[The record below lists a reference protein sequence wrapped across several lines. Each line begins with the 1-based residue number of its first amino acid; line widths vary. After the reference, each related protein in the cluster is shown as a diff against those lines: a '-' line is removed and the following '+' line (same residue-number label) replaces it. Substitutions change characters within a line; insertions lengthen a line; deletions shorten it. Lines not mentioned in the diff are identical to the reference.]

1 MQATQSTAQSLTV
14 LTNTNFDTKTCG
26 KNCCDQQ
33 SAVKLPTPESAV
45 VCVLGLGYVGLPLMV
60 GFADG
65 ARTIGFDVDRSR
77 IAALSEGEDST
88 EMATQ
93 EELQHENMEYTC
105 DTDKLREADVLV
117 VCVPTPVMQG
127 NKPDYRPVLAATKT
141 IAQNLKR
148 GAVVVFESTVD
159 PGTTEDKCIPL
170 LEEVSGLR
178 EGFDFYVG
186 YSPERVSPG
195 EKMRRVGDIAK
206 IVSGSSPKVADFL
219 EVLYARVVKVGLFKA
234 ASIKV
239 AEAAKILENTQRD
252 VNIAL
257 INEMMQLFDSM
268 DIKVTDVVAAAG
280 SKWNFH
286 KYFPGLV
293 GGHCISVDPF
303 FLLNA
308 GRTHGLSM
316 EMVSS
321 ARAVNER
328 TSHYLSDKV
337 HEMLAPE
344 AHDLRGKKVLVL
356 GRAFKDNCPD
366 IRNSKSFAVMDSLW
380 ARGADVFSY
389 DPIADDTHFE
399 GGRGAKVIEDIE
411 AEGPYDA
418 VVVTAKHDCF
428 VEEIDLARLAG
439 VLERGAPLVDMRG
452 LFEEQFA
459 KSHFNYWTP

>member
-1 MQATQSTAQSLTV
+1 MTNAVSYAMPADQAGTLRLVESRSLPDPETAIV
-14 LTNTNFDTKTCG
+14 
-26 KNCCDQQ
+26 
-33 SAVKLPTPESAV
+33 A
-45 VCVLGLGYVGLPLMV
+45 VLGLGYVGLPLMV

-65 ARTIGFDVDRSR
+65 ARTIGLDIDQARVD
-77 IAALSEGEDST
+77 ALIRGEDPT
-88 EMATQ
+88 EMASR
-93 EELQHENMEYTC
+93 EELLKFNMEYT
-105 DTDKLREADVLV
+105 TDVTQLRDADVMI

-127 NKPDYRPVLAATKT
+127 NKPDYRPVLAATRT
-141 IAQNLKR
+141 IAANLKP
-148 GAVVVFESTVD
+148 GSVVVFESTVD
-159 PGTTEDKCIPL
+159 PGTTENKCIPV
-170 LEEVSGLR
+170 LEEISGMR
-178 EGFDFYVG
+178 EGVDFYVG
-186 YSPERVSPG
+186 FSPERVSPG
-195 EKMRRVGDIAK
+195 EQMRRVGDIAK
-206 IVSGSSPKVADFL
+206 IVAGSTPQVTDFL
-219 EVLYARVVKVGLFKA
+219 EALYSRVVKAGLFKA
-234 ASIKV
+234 TSIKV

-268 DIKVTDVVAAAG
+268 GIKVTDVVAAAG

-303 FLLNA
+303 YLLNA

-316 EMVSS
+316 EMVAS

-328 TSHYLSDKV
+328 TAHYLSDKV
-337 HEMLAPE
+337 HEMLDSE
-344 AHDLRGKKVLVL
+344 SHDLKGKKVLVL

-399 GGRGAKVIEDIE
+399 GGRGAKVIDTIE
-411 AEGPYDA
+411 QEGPYDA

-428 VEEIDLARLAG
+428 VEDIDLIRLAG
-439 VLERGAPLVDMRG
+439 VLERGAPIIDLRG
-452 LFEEQFA
+452 LFDESLATLQFQ
-459 KSHFNYWTP
+459 YWTP

>member
-1 MQATQSTAQSLTV
+1 MNTAMPIAHTNVQNGNLKLVQSV
-14 LTNTNFDTKTCG
+14 D
-26 KNCCDQQ
+26 
-33 SAVKLPTPESAV
+33 LPDPENAV
-45 VCVLGLGYVGLPLMV
+45 VAVLGLGYVGLPLMV
-60 GFADG
+60 GFADN
-65 ARTIGFDVDRSR
+65 ARTIGFDIDESR
-77 IAALSEGEDST
+77 IASLTRGDDPT
-88 EMATQ
+88 EMATRD
-93 EELQHENMEYTC
+93 ELLKENMEYSC
-105 DTDKLREADVLV
+105 DVNSLQDADVMV

-127 NKPDYRPVLAATKT
+127 NRPDYRPVLAATRT
-141 IAQNLKR
+141 IAENMKR
-148 GAVVVFESTVD
+148 GCVVVFESTVD
-159 PGTTEDKCIPL
+159 PGTTENKCIPI
-170 LEEVSGLR
+170 LEEVSGMQ
-178 EGFDFYVG
+178 EGVDFYVG

-206 IVSGSSPKVADFL
+206 IVSGSSPAVTDFL
-219 EVLYARVVKVGLFKA
+219 AVLYSRVVKAGLFKA

-308 GRTHGLSM
+308 GRSQGLSM
-316 EMVSS
+316 DMVAS

-328 TSHYLSDKV
+328 TAHYISDKV
-337 HEMLAPE
+337 HEMLDDE
-344 AHDLRGKKVLVL
+344 AHDLQGKRVLVL

-399 GGRGAKVIEDIE
+399 GGRGAKVIDDIE

-428 VEEIDLARLAG
+428 VEEIDLIRLAS
-439 VLERGAPLVDMRG
+439 VLQRGAPVVDLRG
-452 LFEEQFA
+452 LFDESLAKLQF
-459 KSHFNYWTP
+459 KYWTP